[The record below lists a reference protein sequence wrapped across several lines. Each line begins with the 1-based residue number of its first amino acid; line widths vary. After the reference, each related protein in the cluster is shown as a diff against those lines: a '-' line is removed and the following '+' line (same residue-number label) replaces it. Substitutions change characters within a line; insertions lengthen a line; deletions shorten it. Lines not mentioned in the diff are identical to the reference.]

1 MKLAKLYEKKKIKVS
16 TGRQFLLIGE
26 AFVAMG
32 TVKWFNPTKGYGFIQ
47 PDDGGKDVFVPY
59 LGGREGWPFDA
70 RGRCQGQLRPRSRP
84 SLRQVVGWQS
94 ARGLTAMPLCQTGP
108 RITPTRAETRAQRY
122 RRLAVAETDAERA
135 KVLWQLVE
143 DAQRG
148 ALCTLHDD
156 RLGSAR

>member
-1 MKLAKLYEKKKIKVS
+1 
-16 TGRQFLLIGE
+16 
-26 AFVAMG
+26 
-32 TVKWFNPTKGYGFIQ
+32 
-47 PDDGGKDVFVPY
+47 
-59 LGGREGWPFDA
+59 
-70 RGRCQGQLRPRSRP
+70 
-84 SLRQVVGWQS
+84 
-94 ARGLTAMPLCQTGP
+94 MPLCQTGP

-156 RLGSAR
+156 RLGSAPTSRP

>member
-1 MKLAKLYEKKKIKVS
+1 
-16 TGRQFLLIGE
+16 
-26 AFVAMG
+26 
-32 TVKWFNPTKGYGFIQ
+32 
-47 PDDGGKDVFVPY
+47 
-59 LGGREGWPFDA
+59 
-70 RGRCQGQLRPRSRP
+70 
-84 SLRQVVGWQS
+84 
-94 ARGLTAMPLCQTGP
+94 MPLCQTAP

-156 RLGSAR
+156 GLGSASTSRP

>member
-1 MKLAKLYEKKKIKVS
+1 
-16 TGRQFLLIGE
+16 
-26 AFVAMG
+26 
-32 TVKWFNPTKGYGFIQ
+32 
-47 PDDGGKDVFVPY
+47 
-59 LGGREGWPFDA
+59 
-70 RGRCQGQLRPRSRP
+70 
-84 SLRQVVGWQS
+84 
-94 ARGLTAMPLCQTGP
+94 MPLCQTGP

-156 RLGSAR
+156 RLGSARHARERVTASSVKP